1 MKTSAP
7 DTSRASR
14 AIFTAASL
22 IAATSPSRY
31 CSASLRRF
39 APKVFV
45 SMMSAPA
52 RMKPRCSESTLSG
65 ARMFASSGQR
75 SRATALDTSVPMPPS
90 PTSGG
95 PSARRSRNRLTDAL
109 HHSSRRERP
118 AVGQVAKSTHVGG
131 SVKRPWVTPA
141 AGESTRVRSLT
152 AGNDAAA
159 ARVRSLR
166 GEGAV
171 PPRRSLPGTRERVL
185 GGYPA
190 PFPFSVQDRIR

>member
-1 MKTSAP
+1 MKRSTPRPSRSCACSPNTVSRSFAGPPSGPIDPAMKTSEP

-22 IAATSPSRY
+22 IAATSSSRY

-75 SRATALDTSVPMPPS
+75 NRATALETSVPIPPS

-95 PSARRSRNRLTDAL
+95 PSARRSRNRLTDAF

-118 AVGQVAKSTHVGG
+118 AVRSSSQVNARRGIGQAPLGDARGGGIDQSAITHSGQRCGG
-131 SVKRPWVTPA
+131 RP
-141 AGESTRVRSLT
+141 GEIT
-152 AGNDAAA
+152 
-159 ARVRSLR
+159 
-166 GEGAV
+166 EG
-171 PPRRSLPGTRERVL
+171 
-185 GGYPA
+185 
-190 PFPFSVQDRIR
+190 